1 MAEKWGVFCFRDLA
15 LALEG
20 SLGVGPG
27 DSGSQGLRGKEEDL
41 SENRDYNLIERWIK
55 LVL

>member
-1 MAEKWGVFCFRDLA
+1 MGEKWGVFCFRDLA

-20 SLGVGPG
+20 SLGVDPG
-27 DSGSQGLRGKEEDL
+27 DSDSQGLRGKEEDL
-41 SENRDYNLIERWIK
+41 SENHDCNLIERWIK